1 MGNPL
6 RLEMLE
12 DEIVRDFVHDDIF
25 GRVGHRSSTLLKK
38 NNLVNTEEFI
48 GKFEYLLAA
57 SKFRSRGS
65 ETTTLLGLGSRL
77 ASSDM
82 GRTWSR

>member
-25 GRVGHRSSTLLKK
+25 ERVGHHSSTLLKK
-38 NNLVNTEEFI
+38 TI
-48 GKFEYLLAA
+48 
-57 SKFRSRGS
+57 
-65 ETTTLLGLGSRL
+65 
-77 ASSDM
+77 SSQH
-82 GRTWSR
+82 